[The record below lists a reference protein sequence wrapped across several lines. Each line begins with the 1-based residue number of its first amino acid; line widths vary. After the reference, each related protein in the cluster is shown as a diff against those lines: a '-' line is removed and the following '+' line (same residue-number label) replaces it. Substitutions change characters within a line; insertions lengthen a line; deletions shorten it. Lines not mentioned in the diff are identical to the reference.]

1 VQNRVESRSDG
12 APTPGFSAL
21 RGDARTPGHRLLD
34 LGIRVGARLAVAG
47 MAVLYAGLKLLPTR
61 DKIVLMSR
69 LYSRTSQDF
78 ALVRAEVTRQSPA
91 THVVV
96 LNHRNTNPRAVP
108 LQMLTEMYHLATSR
122 ACITDSYMAAISVLR
137 HKDALIVVQMW
148 HALGAIK
155 RFGLAA
161 VGSAEG
167 RPSGLARVMR
177 MHRGY
182 DWVIAGGKRMVE
194 PFAQS
199 FGVPPDRVLPIGTP
213 RVDLLLDP
221 TYVQA
226 KRDGIRT
233 AHPELGTRPLV
244 LYAPTFRTAEPV
256 HVEEMLAALAGAD
269 LDVVIALH
277 PLDHRDFSARPG
289 VTQDGAFSTLDWLT
303 VADQLITDYS
313 AVVFDAAVLGV
324 PTYSYAYDLDDY
336 VERRGLV
343 LDYEHDMPGPPFR
356 DAGELVAALLAG
368 RVTPD
373 DVARFR
379 DEFIASTDGGCTRR
393 IVQLALGAPPAA
405 LG

>member
-1 VQNRVESRSDG
+1 MQNRVDSRSVG
-12 APTPGFSAL
+12 APTPVFSPL
-21 RGDARTPGHRLLD
+21 RGDAQTRRHRLLD
-34 LGIRVGARLAVAG
+34 LGIRAGARLAVAG
-47 MAVLYAGLKLLPTR
+47 MALLYAALKLLPAR
-61 DKIVLMSR
+61 DRIVLMSR
-69 LYSRTSQDF
+69 LYASTSQDF
-78 ALVRAEVTRQSPA
+78 ALVRAEVARQSPG
-91 THVVV
+91 TQVVV

-108 LQMLTEMYHLATSR
+108 LQMLTEMYQLATSR

-137 HKDALIVVQMW
+137 HKDALIIVQMW

-199 FGVPPDRVLPIGTP
+199 FGVPAERVLPIGTP

-221 TYVQA
+221 AYVQG
-226 KRDGIRT
+226 KRDTIRA
-233 AHPELGTRPLV
+233 AHPELGRRPLV

-269 LDVVIALH
+269 LDVVVALH
-277 PLDHRDFSARPG
+277 PLDHRDFRDRPG
-289 VTQDGAFSTLDWLT
+289 VTQDAAFSTLDWLT

-324 PTYSYAYDLDDY
+324 PIYSYAYDLDDY
-336 VERRGLV
+336 VARRGLV
-343 LDYEHDMPGPPFR
+343 LDYAHDLPGPPFR
-356 DAGELVAALLAG
+356 DAAELVAALLAG
-368 RVTPD
+368 TVTGD

-379 DEFIASTDGGCTRR
+379 DEFVSSTDGGCTRR
-393 IVQLALGAPPAA
+393 IVQLALGAAPAA
-405 LG
+405 IG